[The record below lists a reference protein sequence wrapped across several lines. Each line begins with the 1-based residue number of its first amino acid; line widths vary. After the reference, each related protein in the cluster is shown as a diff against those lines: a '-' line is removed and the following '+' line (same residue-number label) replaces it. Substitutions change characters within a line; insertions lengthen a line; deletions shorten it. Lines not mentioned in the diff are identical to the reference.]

1 MVTLWLHSE
10 LRRAILEGRIRPD
23 TRLPATRDLAKQYGV
38 SRGTMV
44 TVFEQLV
51 LDGYLQ
57 SQVGSGTWVNHLLP
71 EHVPGSKK
79 VRSPGP
85 PPPGPLAG
93 LVFRQSPRP
102 FRLHESATAEFPV
115 KVWARVSSRR
125 LRRLSADSSRPET
138 RGVLDLY
145 GRRSPATLRPCV
157 EYDVLRTRSLP
168 VPTGNIELNENM
180 ELASPLP
187 SPRSE

>member
-10 LRRAILEGRIRPD
+10 LRRAILEGRIRPG

-38 SRGTMV
+38 SRGTVV

-125 LRRLSADSSRPET
+125 LRRLSAALLQTGDARGFGPLREAIAGYLASM
-138 RGVLDLY
+138 RGVRCTPDQIVACAY
-145 GRRSPATLRPCV
+145 RK
-157 EYDVLRTRSLP
+157 YRT
-168 VPTGNIELNENM
+168 E
-180 ELASPLP
+180 
-187 SPRSE
+187 